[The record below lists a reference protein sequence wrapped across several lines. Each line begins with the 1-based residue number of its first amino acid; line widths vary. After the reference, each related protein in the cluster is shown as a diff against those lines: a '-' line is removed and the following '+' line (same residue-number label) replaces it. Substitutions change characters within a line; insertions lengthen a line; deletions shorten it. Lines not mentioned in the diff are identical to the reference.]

1 MLPMAEQAAKRIGID
16 PRYLVAQAALE
27 TGWGKSVMRNSD
39 GSSSH
44 NLFGIKATGNWQ
56 GEQARAITSEF
67 RDGQF
72 VKNRSV
78 SQLRLV
84 PGQFPRPGDLVA
96 E

>member
-1 MLPMAEQAAKRIGID
+1 
-16 PRYLVAQAALE
+16 
-27 TGWGKSVMRNSD
+27 MRNTD

-72 VKNRSV
+72 VKETAAFRSYDSYGTASTTGKPV
-78 SQLRLV
+78 AE
-84 PGQFPRPGDLVA
+84 QFPLSRCTGFGR
-96 E
+96 